1 MTFRGGWLLALMLTL
16 TACQGTPPPRQ
27 ATRQAEP
34 DAAAL
39 AALALERGEY
49 ERAGELYRTALA
61 ATPDS
66 VPLHYGLGVSVSFL
80 NRKAEAVRELRWVL
94 EHGEAGSSE
103 VRAAWL
109 WLKSVKALPS
119 VESGATTAAAQ
130 EEQATEQKKEPV
142 ATVHGRAVFGES
154 SSDSVPKQRMQLFL
168 MEHPSRVKYFRI
180 RTDEQGNFKFENVPA
195 GVYKLTDRAAGPPIW
210 RLRVELKPGQDL
222 SLDLNPANSTRV
234 RDDFPEA
241 ALAEGRRS

>member
-1 MTFRGGWLLALMLTL
+1 MMLRLGWLLAVMLAL

-27 ATRQAEP
+27 AAPQAEP

-49 ERAGELYRTALA
+49 DRAAELYRSALL
-61 ATPDS
+61 ATPNS
-66 VPLHYGLGVSVSFL
+66 VPLHYGLGVSASFL
-80 NRKAEAVRELRWVL
+80 NRKAEAVRELVWVL
-94 EHGEAGSSE
+94 EHGEPGSSA
-103 VRAAWL
+103 VRAARL
-109 WLKSVKALPS
+109 WLKSVGALPRAQS
-119 VESGATTAAAQ
+119 DATAAVQ
-130 EEQATEQKKEPV
+130 EEQATEQQKEPM
-142 ATVHGRAVFGES
+142 ATVHGHVVFGES
-154 SSDSVPKQRMQLFL
+154 SNDVPPKQRMQLFL

-195 GVYKLTDRAAGPPIW
+195 GVYKLTERAAGPPIW

-241 ALAEGRRS
+241 ALADGGRS